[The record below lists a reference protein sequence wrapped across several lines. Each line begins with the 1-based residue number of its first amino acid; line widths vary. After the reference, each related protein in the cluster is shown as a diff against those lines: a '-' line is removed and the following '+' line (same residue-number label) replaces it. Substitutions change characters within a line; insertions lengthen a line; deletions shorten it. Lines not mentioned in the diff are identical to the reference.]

1 MPIIS
6 YTRWLVRLTKHFF
19 GPQFAGQRVRLMV
32 TREMLDQTFPDLG
45 GAENFLSATRAG
57 PEWIRAGA
65 VLSER
70 GLTLFSMWKHRSSR
84 GSKYPLPLER
94 LKDVPPYLPY
104 LCLLCLAWTEER
116 PELQPHDFYARLSG
130 LYPNHGLNHRLGEW
144 ECLWRGLEEWTV
156 GLNKKWGHF
165 VFEVLGQMSYVG
177 IPKSQV
183 ILTPCK
189 VDRLPE
195 LFTACSLQPTQ
206 LTPESI
212 GIVIR
217 AHAGPA
223 HAVLG
228 DSVFTEITRNTPL
241 GQSAL
246 VLLGEYLENWDGV
259 PPKKTGEDGHGSANY
274 ASQTTSLMLVLGIQ
288 GEGESWS
295 TSLGLRDF
303 REARGLQ
310 FTDKDWC
317 FVGVQPGLVILRDA
331 HGTDVTPE
339 MIAGDWTDGITL
351 TARWHAEL
359 ADADPLRL
367 VLPRERGVRV
377 FEQAWGTH
385 RLVEGTTLPTR
396 GGLFV
401 LVGPQSK
408 RRWQDWCRRH
418 LREQLLTDC
427 TREGLPIGHEV
438 WHINDLSNLSA
449 AARVQFP
456 SCQDLPSARPR
467 ALRLVGGTRARSNA
481 ARRVYARYD
490 PPNLTMWAPLEA
502 QLLVEGAIPK
512 ALPCGSRPAG
522 LPGETEQ
529 RFTLQIDP
537 EASVIIARAQLDGE
551 TIEAVT
557 FGILSEDADA
567 EPLPGQKVS
576 VSRFGEVDYDAGVED
591 YVMPAKKAAIAFCE
605 GTLPLGSPLAPGAL
619 ANHPADKLLESL
631 AIDHHSGRVPIP
643 EFRRRAEEITRV
655 APWRL
660 YLETRWLSHLGHIEI
675 QTDSWGRWSYVHPN
689 PLRLHC
695 LPWKSSG
702 TYYAVLA
709 GCSTRAAREAA
720 IEIASSLDCRIFV
733 KDNGCKMVPPRILF
747 AHQELEAFEVT
758 AMESKIGWTPQPEAF
773 HLSRWSAGLD
783 EWREHLVWHP
793 DRGPAEVA
801 EYVPSRFQV
810 TAADHHSAPF
820 RLQCVEDPYTR
831 RHRWHKLIHND
842 AIGFNGL
849 RHAFVRDAAW
859 GMWKAQNAISDDEY
873 TNLPFDSLPRELVV
887 PFTLE
892 FPYLLARALAL
903 SSGLVPRQ
911 VINHRAY
918 ATRTVGVL
926 PDDSPL
932 YTGECWAYGPV
943 PQPIAELVATKVSAQ
958 LKILD

>member
-1 MPIIS
+1 MS

-57 PEWIRAGA
+57 PEWIRTDV
-65 VLSER
+65 VLSEL
-70 GLTLFSMWKHRSSR
+70 GLKLLSHWKHRSSR
-84 GSKYPLPLER
+84 RSKYPLQLER
-94 LKDVPPYLPY
+94 LKDAPPYLPY
-104 LCLLCLAWTEER
+104 LCLLCLAWTEKR
-116 PELQPHDFYARLSG
+116 PDLQPHDFYARLSG
-130 LYPNHGLNHRLGEW
+130 LYPDHGLNHRLGEW

-165 VFEVLGQMSYVG
+165 VFEVLGQRSYVG

-195 LFTACSLQPTQ
+195 LFTACSLQPAQ
-206 LTPESI
+206 LAPESI

-228 DSVFTEITRNTPL
+228 NSVFTEVERNTPL

-259 PPKKTGEDGHGSANY
+259 PPIRTGEGRHDPANH

-295 TSLGLRDF
+295 ISFGLRDF
-303 REARGLQ
+303 RDARGLQ
-310 FTDKDWC
+310 FHDKDWS
-317 FVGVQPGLVILRDA
+317 FVGVQPGLIILRDA
-331 HGTDVTPE
+331 HGHDVTLE
-339 MIAGDWTDGITL
+339 TIAADWTDGVTL
-351 TARWHAEL
+351 TASWHAEL

-367 VLPRERGVRV
+367 ILPSEQGVRV
-377 FEQAWGTH
+377 FEQAWGSL
-385 RLVEGTTLPTR
+385 RLVEGTTLPTS

-401 LVGPQSK
+401 LVSPQRK
-408 RRWQDWCRRH
+408 HHWREWCRRH
-418 LREQLLTDC
+418 LAEALLTDC
-427 TREGLPIGHEV
+427 TRAGLPAGYEV
-438 WHINDLSNLSA
+438 WHISDLSQLSA
-449 AARVQFP
+449 AARAQFP
-456 SCQDLPSARPR
+456 SSKDLPGAKPC

-481 ARRVYARYD
+481 ARRIYARYD
-490 PPNLTMWAPLEA
+490 PPALAMCAPPET
-502 QLLVEGAIPK
+502 QLVLEGATAK
-512 ALPCGSRPAG
+512 ALPLGSKPAG

-529 RFTLQIDP
+529 RFALQIEP
-537 EASVIIARAQLDGE
+537 EASVVIASAQLDGE
-551 TIEAVT
+551 TVETVT
-557 FGILSEDADA
+557 FGVLSEEADA
-567 EPLPGQKVS
+567 APLKGQQAS
-576 VSRFGEVDYDAGVED
+576 VNRFGEVGFDAVVED
-591 YVMPAKKAAIAFCE
+591 PVTPTKKATRAFFE
-605 GTLPLGSPLAPGAL
+605 GTLSLGSPLAPDGQAS
-619 ANHPADKLLESL
+619 HPAEKLLESL
-631 AIDHHSGRVPIP
+631 AIDHHGGRVPFP

-660 YLETRWLSHLGHIEI
+660 YLETRWLCHLGYIEI
-675 QTDSWGRWSYVHPN
+675 QTDSWGRWSYVHQN

-702 TYYAVLA
+702 THYAVLA
-709 GCSTRAAREAA
+709 GCNTRAAREKA
-720 IEIASSLDCRIFV
+720 IAIASSLECRIFV
-733 KDNGCKMVPPRILF
+733 HDNACKMVPPRLLF
-747 AHQELEAFEVT
+747 AHHELEAFELF
-758 AMESKIGWTPQPEAF
+758 AKESNIGWEPQPAAF
-773 HLSRWSAGLD
+773 RLAHWAAGLD
-783 EWREHLVWHP
+783 EWRDHLHWHP

-810 TAADHHSAPF
+810 TAAAQHPAPF

-831 RHRWHKLIHND
+831 RHRWHKLVHND
-842 AIGFNGL
+842 AIGVNGL

-859 GMWKAQNAISDDEY
+859 GMWKAQNAIADDDL
-873 TNLPFDSLPRELVV
+873 TNLPFDPAHRELVV

-892 FPYLLARALAL
+892 FPYLLARALAF
-903 SSGLVPRQ
+903 SSGLAPRQ

-932 YTGECWAYGPV
+932 YTGACWAYGPV
-943 PQPIAELVATKVSAQ
+943 PQPIAEIVAAKVSAQ